1 MQRTEIDQRKTKRR
15 QRTES
20 TSEIQPQ
27 KKTKNRIDQRNTTT
41 KEDKEQNRPAKY
53 NHKRR
58 QRTESTSEI
67 QPQKKT
73 KNRIDQRNT
82 TTKEDKE
89 QNRPTKYNH
98 KRRQRTESTSE
109 IQPQKKTKNRIDQR
123 NTTTKE
129 DKEQNRPAKYNH
141 KRRQRTEIDQRNMTN
156 YNVRGQRRYRT
167 RKAAARGHNQNADL
181 RNSAPIRKNYCA
193 TRLIC
198 LRARSSCILSTN
210 PLAEFHAA
218 PPFSVSSI
226 G

>member
-1 MQRTEIDQRKTKRR
+1 MQRTESTSEKQKEDKEQNRPAKNKKKTKNRIDQRKTKRR

-27 KKTKNRIDQRNTTT
+27 KKTKNR
-41 KEDKEQNRPAKY
+41 
-53 NHKRR
+53 
-58 QRTESTSEI
+58 
-67 QPQKKT
+67 
-73 KNRIDQRNT
+73 
-82 TTKEDKE
+82 
-89 QNRPTKYNH
+89 
-98 KRRQRTESTSE
+98 
-109 IQPQKKTKNRIDQR
+109 
-123 NTTTKE
+123 
-129 DKEQNRPAKYNH
+129 
-141 KRRQRTEIDQRNMTN
+141 IDQRNMTN